1 MMRIDESRFDRT
13 QQEEIDAMTETIT
26 NQYRVASGEGIDDVW
41 WKDGRVTVKAGRA
54 ETGGAFA
61 QIETDDPRGSGPPLH
76 MHHNEDETFF
86 VLEGEVTLVVGGER
100 LDLATGDYC
109 FAPRDVPHA
118 YVVRS
123 ERARMLVTVTP
134 PGPEELFVDL
144 GVPATSATPPTD
156 TVMPPVEEM
165 ARLFAS
171 YNCEILGPPL
181 SLSDLA

>member
-1 MMRIDESRFDRT
+1 
-13 QQEEIDAMTETIT
+13 MTETTISSP
-26 NQYRVASGEGIDDVW
+26 YRLASGEGIDNVW

-76 MHHNEDETFF
+76 LHHNEDETFF
-86 VLEGEVTLVVGGER
+86 VLEGEVTMVVGGEQ
-100 LDLATGDYC
+100 LDLSTGDYC
-109 FAPRDVPHA
+109 FASRGVAHA

-134 PGPEELFVDL
+134 PGPEELFVEL
-144 GVPATSATPPTD
+144 GVPVTGDEPPTD

-165 ARLFAS
+165 ARQFARYS
-171 YNCEILGPPL
+171 CEILGPPI
-181 SLSDLA
+181 SLSDLS